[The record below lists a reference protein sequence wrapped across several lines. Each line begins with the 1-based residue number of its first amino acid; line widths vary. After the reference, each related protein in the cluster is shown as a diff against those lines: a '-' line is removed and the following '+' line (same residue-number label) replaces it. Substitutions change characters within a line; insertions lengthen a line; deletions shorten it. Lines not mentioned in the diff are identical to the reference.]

1 MVMTIVVV
9 LLPIILY
16 INQTSFNLSR
26 SDVAIT
32 LILLRLLSF
41 GYWLDI
47 MNWIETI
54 LISGAGRI
62 GNEGIDV
69 FPSISIV
76 KSD

>member
-26 SDVAIT
+26 SDVVIT
-32 LILLRLLSF
+32 LILLRLYTF

-54 LISGAGRI
+54 LISGARRI

-69 FPSISIV
+69 FPISIV

>member
-54 LISGAGRI
+54 LISGAGR
-62 GNEGIDV
+62 NW
-69 FPSISIV
+69 
-76 KSD
+76 K